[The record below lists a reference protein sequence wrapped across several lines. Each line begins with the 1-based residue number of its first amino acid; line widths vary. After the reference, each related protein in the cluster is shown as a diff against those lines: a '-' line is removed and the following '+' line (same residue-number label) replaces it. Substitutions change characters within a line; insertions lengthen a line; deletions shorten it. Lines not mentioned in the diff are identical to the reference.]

1 MAFESLTDRLA
12 GVFKKL
18 RGHGKLTEADIK
30 AAMRE
35 VRMALL
41 EADVNYKVA
50 KDFCAKVSER
60 AMGQEVM
67 ESLTPAQQV
76 VKIVNEELVAL
87 MGGEEAPRLIVKNK
101 GQTIIMLCGLQ
112 GNGKTTHAA
121 KLAKYFIKQGRRPM
135 LVACDIY
142 RPAAIDQLQ
151 VVGGQAGAPVFT
163 LPGAKPPEIARKAL
177 AHARDYGNDIV
188 ILDTAG
194 RLQIDEVLMQ
204 ELVQIKEAVPVDE
217 TLLVVD
223 AMAGQDAVNV
233 AKTFNETVGIDGIIL
248 TKTDGDTR
256 GGAALSVLSVTGKPI
271 KFQGTGEKPPV
282 IAKKALAH
290 AKDYG
295 NDILILDTAG
305 RLQIDEVL
313 MQELVDIKEAV
324 PVDETLLVVD
334 AMAGQDAVN
343 VARTFNE
350 TVGIDGIILTK
361 TDGDTR
367 GGAALSVLSVTGKP
381 IKFQGTGEKL
391 DDLEVFHPSRMA
403 SRILGMGDV
412 LSLIERAQDAADEKA
427 AEETAKRM
435 MENKFDMNDML
446 AQFAQIRKMGGAG
459 AMLSMM
465 PGMSGIDAS
474 QVDEKAFDRIEAMIY
489 SMTKEEREK
498 PSIINPKRKRRI
510 AAGSGTQVSDVNKL
524 LKQFEMMQKMMK
536 QFKKSPKGFARRLG
550 GMMGNPNAFRGLK

>member
-1 MAFESLTDRLA
+1 MAFEGLSERLENS
-12 GVFKKL
+12 FKKL
-18 RGHGKLTEADIK
+18 RAKGKLTESDVK
-30 AAMRE
+30 EAMRE

-50 KDFCAKVSER
+50 KEFTAKVTQR
-60 AMGQEVM
+60 AIGADVM
-67 ESLTPAQQV
+67 ESLTPGQMV
-76 VKIVNEELVAL
+76 IKIVNEELTEL
-87 MGGEEAPRLIVKNK
+87 MGGTESRLAIANHPPTVV
-101 GQTIIMLCGLQ
+101 MMCGLQ
-112 GNGKTTHAA
+112 GSGKTTHSA
-121 KLAKYFIKQGRRPM
+121 KLAKKLKKEGHRPL
-135 LVACDIY
+135 LVACDVY
-142 RPAAIDQLQ
+142 RPAAIKQLQ
-151 VVGGQAGAPVFT
+151 VVGAQVDVPVFEMGT
-163 LPGAKPPEIARKAL
+163 ENPVTIAGEAVKY
-177 AHARDYGNDIV
+177 ARDHGNDYV
-188 ILDTAG
+188 LLDTAG
-194 RLQIDEVLMQ
+194 RLH
-204 ELVQIKEAVPVDE
+204 VDE
-217 TLLVVD
+217 ALMAELQNIRSTVHPHEILLVID
-223 AMAGQDAVNV
+223 AMTGQDAVNV
-233 AKTFNETVGIDGIIL
+233 AK
-248 TKTDGDTR
+248 
-256 GGAALSVLSVTGKPI
+256 
-271 KFQGTGEKPPV
+271 
-282 IAKKALAH
+282 
-290 AKDYG
+290 
-295 NDILILDTAG
+295 
-305 RLQIDEVL
+305 
-313 MQELVDIKEAV
+313 
-324 PVDETLLVVD
+324 
-334 AMAGQDAVN
+334 
-343 VARTFNE
+343 TFNE

-412 LSLIERAQDAADEKA
+412 LSLIEKAQDAADEKA
-427 AEETAKRM
+427 AEETARRM

-510 AAGSGTQVSDVNKL
+510 AAGSGTRVEDVNKL